1 MSGYILSVVSIATR
15 YGLDGPRIESQ
26 WGASFSTPVHTGP
39 GAQPTFCT
47 MGTESLSRGKTA
59 GAWR

>member
-1 MSGYILSVVSIATR
+1 MSGYVFSVVSIANR

-26 WGASFSTPVHTGP
+26 WGRVFPHLSIPVLGSSQPSVQWVRDHFP
-39 GAQPTFCT
+39 G
-47 MGTESLSRGKTA
+47 GKTA